1 MILVR
6 EVFQLKYGQGDAL
19 PGLFNEA
26 RQTFLRDVPARLLFD
41 LSGQFFTAV
50 VEIEVESLAAWE
62 RRIAELFS
70 NPEATDWFAR
80 LASTVESGRRE
91 FYTIA
96 G

>member
-19 PGLFNEA
+19 PQLFGEA
-26 RQTFLRDVPARLLFD
+26 RQTFLRDTSARLLFD

-50 VEIEVESLAAWE
+50 VEIEMESLAAWE

-80 LASTVESGRRE
+80 LVTTVESGRRE

-96 G
+96 S